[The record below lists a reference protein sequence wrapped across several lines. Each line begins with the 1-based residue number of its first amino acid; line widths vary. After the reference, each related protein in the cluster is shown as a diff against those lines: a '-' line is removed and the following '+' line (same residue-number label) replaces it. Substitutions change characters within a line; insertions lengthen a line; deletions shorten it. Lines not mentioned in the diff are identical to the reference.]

1 MEGGVLVPRRHQPV
15 GGERGGQRSADDEAE
30 VSGACGRD
38 EARFG
43 ADGQRVDHRGGILAE
58 LRQRPAEGAAYGRR
72 IRAGGYGPLVECGE
86 KRLRVFYGSAEAG
99 GAVWHEETLRVR
111 TTWLRLRIRR
121 TEADRRRR
129 RNSCHQKNPIG
140 SPQLRSAIVFIVLPM
155 QFAQFSIVN
164 ACRRR
169 Y

>member
-43 ADGQRVDHRGGILAE
+43 AGGQRVDHRGGILAE
-58 LRQRPAEGAAYGRR
+58 LGQRPAEGAAYGRR
-72 IRAGGYGPLVECGE
+72 IRAGGHGPLVKCGE

-111 TTWLRLRIRR
+111 RTWLRSRR
-121 TEADRRRR
+121 MRRW
-129 RNSCHQKNPIG
+129 S
-140 SPQLRSAIVFIVLPM
+140 
-155 QFAQFSIVN
+155 
-164 ACRRR
+164 
-169 Y
+169 